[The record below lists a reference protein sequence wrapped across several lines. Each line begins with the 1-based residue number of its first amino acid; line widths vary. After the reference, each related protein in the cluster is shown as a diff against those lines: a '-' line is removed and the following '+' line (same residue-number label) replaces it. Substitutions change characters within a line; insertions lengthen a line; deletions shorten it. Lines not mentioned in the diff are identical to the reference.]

1 MPASAMVSLA
11 SSVHAGPGTFALLVG
26 SGISTSAGVPSGW
39 DMTVELIGR
48 LATLRGE
55 DAGDDPVAWYV
66 EHAGGDPD
74 YSDVLSELAPSP
86 SDRRNLLAPYFE
98 PTPQEQQEGLKTP
111 TRAHRAIAQL
121 VADGFV
127 RVIVTTNFDRL
138 LEKALTDADVDPSVV
153 SSPEH
158 AAGASPI
165 VHSRCTIIKVHGDYL
180 SPDLKNTVD
189 ELAGYDELI
198 DRLLDEVFDQYGLV
212 VCGWSARWDTALR
225 NAILRSPNRRFATY
239 WLHRGEVSPEAQE
252 IIGHRGVISVP
263 IQDADTAMG
272 ELLDKVQALS
282 GSADQRPLD
291 TAVAVAQLKRFLPE
305 PAQRIR
311 LHDLVIGETDAIIE
325 EVRDLRTDAQIT
337 LEQYAERM
345 IVYERATASLLK
357 LLATGAYF
365 SDTEDHD
372 ELWVRCIG
380 RLAARTRQRAG
391 TVQLVHMQQYPTLL
405 ALYALGLGALAAN
418 RITPIARALGEVT
431 IQDDSYSDPVGVAA
445 STLRVLDFEW
455 VRQALPALQ
464 AMTPVSERLFELL
477 RPAIAEIVT
486 EPQQQEELFDKVEYL
501 LGITYASQLGGGSG
515 PATRAMGP
523 LHPLSE
529 WSPRPDVERHG
540 RILVSAGIFR
550 DEQHPAETCDAY
562 DEYSRRSYHQLL
574 IRH

>member
-1 MPASAMVSLA
+1 MSASAMVSLA

-26 SGISTSAGVPSGW
+26 SGISVNAGVPSGW

-48 LATLRGE
+48 VATLRGE
-55 DAGDDPVAWYV
+55 DAGDDPVTWYV
-66 EHAGGDPD
+66 EQAGGDPD
-74 YSDVLSELAPSP
+74 YSDVLTELAPSP
-86 SDRRNLLAPYFE
+86 SDRRNLLSPHFE
-98 PTPQEQQEGLKTP
+98 PTPQQREEGLKTP
-111 TRAHRAIAQL
+111 TRAHRVIAQL

-158 AAGASPI
+158 AVGAQPI
-165 VHSRCTIIKVHGDYL
+165 VHSKCTIIKVHGDYL

-189 ELAGYDELI
+189 ELAGYDESI

-239 WLHRGEVSPEAQE
+239 WLHRGDVSREAQE
-252 IIGHRGVISVP
+252 IIGHRRAISVP

-272 ELLDKVQALS
+272 ELLDKIQALS

-311 LHDLVIGETDAIIE
+311 LHDLVIGETDAAIE
-325 EVRDLRTDAQIT
+325 EVRELRTDMQIG

-345 IVYERATASLLK
+345 IVYERAVASLLK

-372 ELWVRCIG
+372 QIWVRCIE
-380 RLAARTRQRAG
+380 RLATRIRQPG
-391 TVQLVHMQQYPTLL
+391 STVLLANMQQYPTLL

-431 IQDDSYSDPVGVAA
+431 IQDDRYSGPVGVAA
-445 STLRVLDFEW
+445 STFFVLDFGW
-455 VRQALPALQ
+455 VRQAFPALQ
-464 AMTPVSERLFELL
+464 GLTPVSERLFELL
-477 RPAIAEIVT
+477 RPVIAEIVP
-486 EPQQQEELFDKVEYL
+486 EPQQQEEIFDKVEYL
-501 LGITYASQLGGGSG
+501 LGITYASQFSGGSP
-515 PATRAMGP
+515 PATRAMGRFF
-523 LHPLSE
+523 E
-529 WSPRPDVERHG
+529 YGDWSLGTEVQRHW
-540 RILVSAGIFR
+540 RVLVSAGIFR
-550 DEQHPAETCDAY
+550 DRPHLAETCDGY
-562 DEYSRRSYHQLL
+562 DQYAEGTYHQL
-574 IRH
+574 RFSP